1 MTRVRKTV
9 LERQTHALTTSGLF
23 VQHDTMNLILFSL
36 CTQIGKHKNL
46 SSPTESR
53 SGTHLV
59 RGSDPRFGET
69 RMTSHHSD
77 RTVVVSRKPEMST
90 RPRSHLVYA
99 DRSSDRAGKNASSR
113 RLLFSVGFLAVRA
126 NPRGVRVIR
135 TFRNQIAR
143 RRFVHVYSGAAL
155 RERPRGAV
163 NKQAPPSN

>member
-77 RTVVVSRKPEMST
+77 RTVVVSRKPRDVNPSAIT
-90 RPRSHLVYA
+90 SRVRRPL
-99 DRSSDRAGKNASSR
+99 
-113 RLLFSVGFLAVRA
+113 
-126 NPRGVRVIR
+126 I
-135 TFRNQIAR
+135 
-143 RRFVHVYSGAAL
+143 
-155 RERPRGAV
+155 RPRGKKRVESTAIV
-163 NKQAPPSN
+163 FRRFSRGPCEPAGRPRNPNVPKPNRTSTFRACIQWRSIAGKAPGGSK